1 MVPGTEKECNM
12 DTDRYVSPLSERY
25 ASKEMQYVFSPDMKF
40 RTWRKLWIA
49 LAETEMELGLKQ
61 ITPEMIEEL
70 KAHQDDINYEE
81 AKAREKIV
89 RHDVMSHVYAY
100 GLQCPKAK
108 GIIHLGAT
116 SCYVGDNTDI
126 IVMNEALKL
135 VKKKLVNVIANLA
148 KFADQ
153 YKELPTLAFTHFQP
167 AQPTTVGKRAT
178 LWMQEFLM
186 DLEDLEYVA
195 STLKLLGSKGTTG
208 TQASFLELFEGDQE
222 TIDKIDPMIAK
233 KMGFDNVY
241 PVSGQTYSRKVDTRV
256 ANILAGIAA
265 SAHKMSN
272 DIRLLQHLKEV
283 EEPFEKTQIGSSAM
297 AYKRN
302 PMRSERIASL
312 SRYVMI
318 DALNPAI
325 TSATQWFERT
335 LDDSA
340 NKRLSIPEGF
350 LAIDGILDLCMN
362 VTDGLKVYPK
372 VIEKHLLA
380 ELPFMATENIMMDA
394 VKRGGDRQELHE
406 EIRSLSMQAGATVKE
421 EGKENNLVDLIAA
434 DELFGVSREEILDVL
449 KPELY
454 TGRAK
459 IQTEKFLRDV
469 VQPVLDANK
478 DLLGGV
484 AEINV

>member
-1 MVPGTEKECNM
+1 MVYQGGRKLSY
-12 DTDRYVSPLSERY
+12 DRYVSPLSERY
-25 ASKEMQYVFSPDMKF
+25 ASKEMQYVFSPDKKF
-40 RTWRKLWIA
+40 KTWRRLWIA
-49 LAETEMELGLKQ
+49 LAETEKELGLSITQEQ
-61 ITPEMIEEL
+61 IDEL
-70 KAHQDDINYEE
+70 KAHAEDINYEV
-81 AKAREKIV
+81 AKEREKVV

-100 GLQCPKAK
+100 GQQCPKAK

-126 IVMNEALKL
+126 IVMSEALEI
-135 VKKKLVNVIANLA
+135 VRKKLINVIAELA
-148 KFADQ
+148 KFANN
-153 YKELPTLAFTHFQP
+153 YKNQPTLAFTHFQP

-186 DLEDLEYVA
+186 DLQDLEYVK

-208 TQASFLELFEGDQE
+208 TQASFLELFDGDQE
-222 TIDKIDPMIAK
+222 KIDQIDPMIAK
-233 KMGFDNVY
+233 KLGFEACY
-241 PVSGQTYSRKVDTRV
+241 PVSGQTYARKVDTRV
-256 ANILAGIAA
+256 LNVLAGIAA
-265 SAHKMSN
+265 SAHKFSN

-340 NKRLSIPEGF
+340 NKRLSVPEGF
-350 LAIDGILDLCMN
+350 LAIDGILDLCLN
-362 VTDGLKVYPK
+362 VVDGLVVYPK
-372 VIEKHLLA
+372 VIEKRLMS

-394 VKRGGDRQELHE
+394 VKAGGDRQELHE
-406 EIRSLSMQAGATVKE
+406 RIRELSMEAGRNVKE
-421 EGKENNLVDLIAA
+421 KGLDNNLLDLIAA
-434 DELFGVSREEILDVL
+434 DPAFGLNEEELKKTMDPAKYV
-449 KPELY
+449 
-454 TGRAK
+454 GRAPL
-459 IQTEKFLRDV
+459 QVENFLKKV
-469 VQPVLDANK
+469 VDPVLEANK
-478 DLLGGV
+478 DVLGMT

>member
-1 MVPGTEKECNM
+1 MS
-12 DTDRYVSPLSERY
+12 TDRYVSPLSERY
-25 ASKEMQYVFSPDMKF
+25 ASREMQYIFSPDMKF

-49 LAETEMELGLKQ
+49 LAETEKELGLNITQEQ
-61 ITPEMIEEL
+61 IDEL
-70 KAHQDDINYEE
+70 KSHADDINYDV
-81 AKAREKIV
+81 AKERERQV

-100 GLQCPKAK
+100 GVQCPKAK

-126 IVMNEALKL
+126 IVMTEALKL
-135 VKKKLVNVIANLA
+135 VQKKLINVIAELS
-148 KFADQ
+148 KFADK
-153 YKELPTLAFTHFQP
+153 YKDQPTLAFTHFQP

-178 LWMQEFLM
+178 LWTQEFLL
-186 DLEDLEYVA
+186 DLEDLEYVI
-195 STLKLLGSKGTTG
+195 STMKLLGSKGTTG
-208 TQASFLELFEGDQE
+208 TQASFLELFDGDQE
-222 TIDKIDPMIAK
+222 TIDKIDPMIAEK
-233 KMGFDNVY
+233 IGFKECY

-256 ANILAGIAA
+256 LNVLAGIAA

-283 EEPFEKTQIGSSAM
+283 EEPFEKSQIGSSAM

-312 SRYVMI
+312 SRFVMV

-350 LAIDGILDLCMN
+350 LAIDGILDLCLN
-362 VTDGLKVYPK
+362 VVDGLVVYPK
-372 VIEKHLLA
+372 VIEKRLMS

-394 VKRGGDRQELHE
+394 VKAGGDRQELHE
-406 EIRSLSMQAGATVKE
+406 RIRELSMEAGRNVKV
-421 EGKENNLVDLIAA
+421 EGKDNNLLELIAA
-434 DELFGVSREEILDVL
+434 DPAFNLSLDELKKTMDPAKYV
-449 KPELY
+449 
-454 TGRAK
+454 GRAK
-459 IQTEKFLRDV
+459 EQTDAFLAKV
-469 VQPVLDANK
+469 VRPILDSHK
-478 DLLGGV
+478 EMLGV
-484 AEINV
+484 KAEINV

>member
-1 MVPGTEKECNM
+1 MS
-12 DTDRYVSPLSERY
+12 TDRYTSPLSERY
-25 ASKEMQYVFSPDMKF
+25 ASKEMQYIFSQDMKF
-40 RTWRKLWIA
+40 RTWRRLWIA
-49 LAETEMELGLKQ
+49 LAETEKELGLNITQEQ
-61 ITPEMIEEL
+61 IDEL
-70 KAHQDDINYEE
+70 KAHADDINYDV
-81 AKAREKIV
+81 AKAREKEV

-100 GLQCPKAK
+100 GVQCPKAK

-126 IVMNEALKL
+126 IVMTEALKL
-135 VKKKLVNVIANLA
+135 VQKKLVNVIAELS
-148 KFADQ
+148 KFADK
-153 YKELPTLAFTHFQP
+153 YKDQPTLAFTHFQP

-178 LWMQEFLM
+178 LWTQEFMM
-186 DLEDLEYVA
+186 DLEDLEYVLG
-195 STLKLLGSKGTTG
+195 TIKLLGSKGTTG

-222 TIDKIDPMIAK
+222 TIDKIDPMIAT
-233 KMGFDNVY
+233 KMGFKECY

-256 ANILAGIAA
+256 VNVLAGIAA

-283 EEPFEKTQIGSSAM
+283 EEPFEKSQIGSSAM

-312 SRYVMI
+312 SRYVMV

-340 NKRLSIPEGF
+340 NKRLSVPEGF
-350 LAIDGILDLCMN
+350 LAIDGILDLCLN
-362 VTDGLKVYPK
+362 VVDGLVVYPK
-372 VIEKHLLA
+372 VIEKHMMA

-394 VKRGGDRQELHE
+394 VKAGGDRQELHE
-406 EIRSLSMQAGATVKE
+406 RIRELSMEAGRNVKV
-421 EGKENNLVDLIAA
+421 EGKDNNLLELIAA
-434 DELFGVSREEILDVL
+434 DPAFNLTLEELQKTMDPKKYV
-449 KPELY
+449 
-454 TGRAK
+454 GRAK
-459 IQTEKFLRDV
+459 EQTESFIAKV
-469 VQPVLDANK
+469 VNPVLDSHK
-478 DLLGGV
+478 EMLGMT

>member
-1 MVPGTEKECNM
+1 MN
-12 DTDRYVSPLSERY
+12 TDRYVSPLSERY
-25 ASKEMQYVFSPDMKF
+25 ASKEMQYIFSPDMKF

-49 LAETEMELGLKQ
+49 LAETERELGLNITQEQ
-61 ITPEMIEEL
+61 IDEM
-70 KAHQDDINYEE
+70 KAHADDINYDV
-81 AKAREKIV
+81 AKERERQV
-89 RHDVMSHVYAY
+89 RHDVMSHVYAF
-100 GLQCPKAK
+100 GVQCPKAK

-126 IVMNEALKL
+126 IVMTEALKL
-135 VKKKLVNVIANLA
+135 VRKKLVNVIAELS
-148 KFADQ
+148 KFAAQ
-153 YKELPTLAFTHFQP
+153 YKDQPTLAFTHFQP

-178 LWMQEFLM
+178 LWTQEFLM
-186 DLEDLEYVA
+186 DLEDLEYVL
-195 STLKLLGSKGTTG
+195 STMKLLGSKGTTG
-208 TQASFLELFEGDQE
+208 TQASFLELFDGDQE
-222 TIDKIDPMIAK
+222 TIDKIDPMIAE
-233 KMGFDNVY
+233 KMGFKSCY

-256 ANILAGIAA
+256 LNILAGIAA

-283 EEPFEKTQIGSSAM
+283 EEPFEKSQIGSSAM

-340 NKRLSIPEGF
+340 NKRLSVPEGF
-350 LAIDGILDLCMN
+350 LAIDGILDLCLN
-362 VTDGLKVYPK
+362 VVDGLVVYPK
-372 VIEKHLLA
+372 VIEKRLMS

-394 VKRGGDRQELHE
+394 DKAGGDRQELHE
-406 EIRSLSMQAGATVKE
+406 RIRELSMEAGKNVKV
-421 EGKENNLVDLIAA
+421 EGKDNNLLELIAA
-434 DELFGVSREEILDVL
+434 DPAFNLTLEDLQKSMDPSR
-449 KPELY
+449 Y

-459 IQTEKFLRDV
+459 EQTEAFIANV
-469 VQPVLDANK
+469 VQPVLDAHK
-478 DLLGGV
+478 DLLGV
-484 AEINV
+484 KVEINV

>member
-1 MVPGTEKECNM
+1 MN
-12 DTDRYVSPLSERY
+12 TDGYSSPLSERY
-25 ASKEMQYVFSPDMKF
+25 ASKEMQHIFSQDMKF
-40 RTWRKLWIA
+40 STWRKLWIA
-49 LAETEMELGLKQ
+49 LAETEMELGLKNEKGEPEITQDQ
-61 ITPEMIEEL
+61 IDEM
-70 KAHQDDINYEE
+70 KAHIYDINYDV
-81 AKAREKIV
+81 AKEREKQV
-89 RHDVMSHVYAY
+89 RHDVMSHVYAF
-100 GLQCPKAK
+100 GKQCPKAK

-126 IVMNEALKL
+126 IIMKEALLL
-135 VKKKLVNVIANLA
+135 VRKKLINVIAELA

-178 LWMQEFLM
+178 LWTQEFLM
-186 DLEDLEYVA
+186 DLEDLDYVLD
-195 STLKLLGSKGTTG
+195 SLKLLGSKGTTG
-208 TQASFLELFEGDQE
+208 TQASFLELFDGDQE
-222 TIDKIDPMIAK
+222 TIDKIDPMIAA
-233 KMGFDNVY
+233 KMGFKECY

-256 ANILAGIAA
+256 ANVLAGIAA

-283 EEPFEKTQIGSSAM
+283 EEPFEKNQIGSSAM

-340 NKRLSIPEGF
+340 NKRLSIPEAF
-350 LAIDGILDLCMN
+350 LAIDGILDLCLN
-362 VTDGLKVYPK
+362 VVDGLVVYPK
-372 VIEKHLLA
+372 VIEKHMLS

-394 VKRGGDRQELHE
+394 VKMGGNRQELHE
-406 EIRSLSMQAGATVKE
+406 KIRELSMEAGKNVKQ
-421 EGKENNLVDLIAA
+421 EGRENNLLELIAA
-434 DELFGVSREEILDVL
+434 DPEFHMTLEDLQKTMEPSRYVGRSREQVE
-449 KPELY
+449 
-454 TGRAK
+454 A
-459 IQTEKFLRDV
+459 FLRKVISPILQD
-469 VQPVLDANK
+469 NR
-478 DLLGGV
+478 DLLGV
-484 AEINV
+484 KVEINV

>member
-1 MVPGTEKECNM
+1 MS
-12 DTDRYVSPLSERY
+12 TDRYVSPLSERY
-25 ASKEMQYVFSPDMKF
+25 ASKEMQYIFSPDMKF
-40 RTWRKLWIA
+40 RTWRRLWIA
-49 LAETEMELGLKQ
+49 LAETEKELGLNITQEQ
-61 ITPEMIEEL
+61 IDEL
-70 KAHQDDINYEE
+70 KAHKDDINYDV
-81 AKAREKIV
+81 AKERERQV

-100 GLQCPKAK
+100 GVQCPKAK

-126 IVMNEALKL
+126 IVMAEALKL
-135 VKKKLVNVIANLA
+135 VQKKLVNVIAELST
-148 KFADQ
+148 FADK
-153 YKELPTLAFTHFQP
+153 YKEQPTLAFTHFQP

-178 LWMQEFLM
+178 LWTQEFLM
-186 DLEDLEYVA
+186 DLEDLEYVMG
-195 STLKLLGSKGTTG
+195 TLKLLGSKGTTG

-222 TIDKIDPMIAK
+222 TIDKIDPMIAE
-233 KMGFDNVY
+233 KMGFKNCY

-256 ANILAGIAA
+256 LNILAGIAA

-283 EEPFEKTQIGSSAM
+283 EEPFEKSQIGSSAM

-312 SRYVMI
+312 SRYVMV

-350 LAIDGILDLCMN
+350 LAIDGILDLCLN
-362 VTDGLKVYPK
+362 VVDGLVVYPK
-372 VIEKHLLA
+372 VIEKHMMA

-394 VKRGGDRQELHE
+394 VKAGGDRQELHE
-406 EIRSLSMQAGATVKE
+406 RIRELSMEAGRTVKV
-421 EGKENNLVDLIAA
+421 EGKDNDLLERIAA
-434 DELFGVSREEILDVL
+434 DPAFNLTIDELRKSMEPSRYV
-449 KPELY
+449 
-454 TGRAK
+454 GRAK
-459 IQTEKFLRDV
+459 EQTVTFIEKT
-469 VQPVLDANK
+469 VQPVLDAHK
-478 DLLGGV
+478 DMLGMT